1 MRTRTILLA
10 AMPPLLLLLL
20 ATWRL
25 AGPAPIATVPAS
37 PIATATGRAA
47 VRTPLPPLAEAPPRP
62 ASAPAAR
69 ASQSTDLA
77 SRVDAWA
84 QSSDPADAMRA
95 YDAVLEC
102 LIARRD
108 ERRPTE
114 EVARERHTLEQ
125 ALPLEQREHLRRHW
139 RTSATQCGN
148 LRSDQ
153 VQRRMQWLARAAQAG
168 VPLAAIQFI
177 NEGPDGN
184 GAMQDEGV
192 PRPPLTDAW
201 RAARDA
207 YVEAALRRCDTGLVG
222 YLGTQAA
229 GDAQDFSQ
237 ALDFWQAHVRCQG
250 GPDPGPLGD
259 DPVAVRRL
267 HDLGSP
273 EAFHAARVVG

>member
-1 MRTRTILLA
+1 MRLRTILLL
-10 AMPPLLLLLL
+10 AMPPLLLCLL

-25 AGPAPIATVPAS
+25 AMPAPPATVAAS
-37 PIATATGRAA
+37 PIAAARALA
-47 VRTPLPPLAEAPPRP
+47 AAQTPSPSLAEPPP
-62 ASAPAAR
+62 QPVSAPAVP
-69 ASQSTDLA
+69 ASLPTDLA
-77 SRVDAWA
+77 SQVDAWA

-139 RTSATQCGN
+139 RTAAAQCGN

-153 VQRRMQWLARAAQAG
+153 VQRRMQWLTRAAQAG
-168 VPLAAIQFI
+168 LPRAAIQFI
-177 NEGPDGN
+177 NEGPDGD
-184 GAMQDEGV
+184 GALQDEGV

-222 YLGTQAA
+222 YLGMLAA
-229 GDAQDFSQ
+229 GDAQDVTQ
-237 ALDFWQAHVRCQG
+237 ALNFWQARARCPG
-250 GPDPGPLGD
+250 GPDPGPLGG
-259 DPVAVRRL
+259 DPAAVRRL

-273 EAFHAARVVG
+273 EHFHAARVVG